1 MVYATY
7 VQVLTEAT
15 RGSWVP
21 DAEVTGDWVIPK
33 VDARKKMHVLQKN
46 NKHHQNVKTS
56 LQPLPLFLI

>member
-15 RGSWVP
+15 RGSRVP
-21 DAEVTGDWVIPK
+21 EAEVTGDWVIPK
-33 VDARKKMHVLQKN
+33 VVARKKMHVLRKN
-46 NKHHQNVKTS
+46 NKYHQNVKTS